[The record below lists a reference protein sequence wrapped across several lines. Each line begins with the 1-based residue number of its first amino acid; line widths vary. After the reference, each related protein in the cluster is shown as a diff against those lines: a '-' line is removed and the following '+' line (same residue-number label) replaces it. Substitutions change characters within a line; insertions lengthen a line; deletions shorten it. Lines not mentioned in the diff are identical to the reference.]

1 MDWKDLLS
9 SSNEELL
16 KLREYSGCDL
26 EIKLIQLMNE
36 SSHQTNLKD
45 AALVDCFFNIYNF
58 AQELSLSNEQ
68 LMKLFKLYSKLL
80 LNCEKKCSLQCSIDN
95 LKHGLKNPE
104 SFEFETSII
113 KDVIDFLF
121 LFFQHYDLYRYL
133 FTVDQEQQELLKEL
147 NFEALPQMQ
156 TFPPPLDE
164 AINEE
169 WLRIESINQ
178 HLEDIENESR
188 KSNANIKSNV
198 TLDDISKETAENL
211 LSTLTKSK
219 IKLLVNESAEKK
231 LNTVQHNLR
240 QKIEDKE
247 ASLLKVLQ
255 KFTLS

>member
-9 SSNEELL
+9 ASNEELL

-26 EIKLIQLMNE
+26 EIKLIQLMNG

-68 LMKLFKLYSKLL
+68 LMKLFKLYSKFL
-80 LNCEKKCSLQCSIDN
+80 LNCEKNCSLQCSIDN

-104 SFEFETSII
+104 SFEFETRII

-121 LFFQHYDLYRYL
+121 LFFQHHELYRYL
-133 FTVDQEQQELLKEL
+133 FTVDQEQQELLKEM
-147 NFEALPQMQ
+147 NFQALPQMQ

-169 WLRIESINQ
+169 WLRIEYPTNQ
-178 HLEDIENESR
+178 HLEEIENESCE
-188 KSNANIKSNV
+188 SNANIKSNV
-198 TLDDISKETAENL
+198 TLDDICKETAENL

-231 LNTVQHNLR
+231 LNTVQ
-240 QKIEDKE
+240 
-247 ASLLKVLQ
+247 
-255 KFTLS
+255 

>member
-9 SSNEELL
+9 ASNEELL

-26 EIKLIQLMNE
+26 EIKLIQLMNG

-45 AALVDCFFNIYNF
+45 AALVDCFFNIYN
-58 AQELSLSNEQ
+58 
-68 LMKLFKLYSKLL
+68 
-80 LNCEKKCSLQCSIDN
+80 IDN

-104 SFEFETSII
+104 SFEFETRII

-121 LFFQHYDLYRYL
+121 LFFQHHELYRYL
-133 FTVDQEQQELLKEL
+133 FTVDQEQQELLKEM
-147 NFEALPQMQ
+147 NFQALPQMQ

-169 WLRIESINQ
+169 WLRIEYPTNQ
-178 HLEDIENESR
+178 HLEEIENESCE
-188 KSNANIKSNV
+188 SNANIKSNV
-198 TLDDISKETAENL
+198 TLDDICKETAENL

-231 LNTVQHNLR
+231 LNTVQ
-240 QKIEDKE
+240 QKLKQRIEDKE

>member
-45 AALVDCFFNIYNF
+45 AALVDCFFNIY
-58 AQELSLSNEQ
+58 
-68 LMKLFKLYSKLL
+68 K
-80 LNCEKKCSLQCSIDN
+80 
-95 LKHGLKNPE
+95 
-104 SFEFETSII
+104 
-113 KDVIDFLF
+113 
-121 LFFQHYDLYRYL
+121 FFQHYDLYRYL

>member
-9 SSNEELL
+9 ASNEELL

-26 EIKLIQLMNE
+26 EIKLIQLMNG

-45 AALVDCFFNIYNF
+45 AALVDCFFNIY
-58 AQELSLSNEQ
+58 
-68 LMKLFKLYSKLL
+68 K
-80 LNCEKKCSLQCSIDN
+80 
-95 LKHGLKNPE
+95 
-104 SFEFETSII
+104 
-113 KDVIDFLF
+113 
-121 LFFQHYDLYRYL
+121 FFQHHELYRYL
-133 FTVDQEQQELLKEL
+133 FTVDQEQQELLKEM
-147 NFEALPQMQ
+147 NFQALPQMQ

-169 WLRIESINQ
+169 WLRIEYPTNQ
-178 HLEDIENESR
+178 HLEEIENESCE
-188 KSNANIKSNV
+188 SNANIKSNV
-198 TLDDISKETAENL
+198 TLDDICKETAENL

-231 LNTVQHNLR
+231 LNTVQ
-240 QKIEDKE
+240 QKLKQRIEDKE